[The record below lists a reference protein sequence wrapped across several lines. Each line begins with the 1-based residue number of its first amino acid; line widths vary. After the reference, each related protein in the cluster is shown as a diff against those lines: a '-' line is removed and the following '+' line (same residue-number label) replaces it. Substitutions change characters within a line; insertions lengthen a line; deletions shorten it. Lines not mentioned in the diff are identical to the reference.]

1 VAAGAAGMAAD
12 AVVMAVAAA
21 GVAAMVAVAG
31 AAAIAAT
38 VAIAGKQ
45 TFRVRIA
52 ASRFQRG
59 AALLSPQ
66 EFGAVPLRQMPFA
79 WLLTLTRQARLIRI
93 DSRHVR
99 FDARRKTDLAVANPV
114 EYA

>member
-38 VAIAGKQ
+38 VAIAGRQ
-45 TFRVRIA
+45 TSRVQVA

-59 AALLSPQ
+59 AALLSPRNS
-66 EFGAVPLRQMPFA
+66 ARYLCVNCH
-79 WLLTLTRQARLIRI
+79 LLGFLH
-93 DSRHVR
+93 SRG
-99 FDARRKTDLAVANPV
+99 RRV
-114 EYA
+114 